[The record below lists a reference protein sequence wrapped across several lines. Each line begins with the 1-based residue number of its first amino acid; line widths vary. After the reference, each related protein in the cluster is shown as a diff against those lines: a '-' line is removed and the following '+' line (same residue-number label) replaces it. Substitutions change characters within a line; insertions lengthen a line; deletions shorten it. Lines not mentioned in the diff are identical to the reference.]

1 MKTTFPPELADLPQW
16 VCWRL
21 EPDPKG
27 RDTKVPYNPKTGN
40 KASSTNPDTW
50 TDLDFAARAC
60 EQHHYSGLGFMFTKD
75 ADIVGVD
82 IDHCI
87 VDGVLNDVAA
97 TILAK
102 VPATYMEISP
112 SGTGLHIFLHG
123 MMPDGGSKNSKTG
136 VEMYAHSRYFTMT
149 GTLYGD
155 CPVVVAADDGALA
168 WIHEQYINR

>member
-1 MKTTFPPELADLPQW
+1 VKTTFPPELADLPQW